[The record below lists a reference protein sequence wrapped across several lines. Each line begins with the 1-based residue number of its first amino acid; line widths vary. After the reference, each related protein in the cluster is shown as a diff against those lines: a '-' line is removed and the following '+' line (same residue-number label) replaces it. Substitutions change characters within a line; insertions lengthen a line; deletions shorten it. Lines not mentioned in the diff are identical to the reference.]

1 MLKLEENES
10 YPDVTVLPPGA
21 EITRGSLSQV
31 LAVLTT
37 ECSTT
42 TTTNTTASDIPV
54 RTKEEDC
61 SETENT
67 LAGENISED
76 LPSSEVQ
83 DVRDVVEQQPPGPAG
98 LSISSQGEG
107 ERLNGESEELMKNN
121 NALWDVYFKI

>member
-1 MLKLEENES
+1 MLKLEEKES
-10 YPDVTVLPPGA
+10 YPDVTVLPLGA

-37 ECSTT
+37 ECSTST
-42 TTTNTTASDIPV
+42 TTTTASDIPV

>member
-37 ECSTT
+37 ECSTST
-42 TTTNTTASDIPV
+42 TTTTASDIPV